1 MRETIDQFRQADAVP
16 FGVNPDDAASH
27 LAFIEAFDF
36 PFDLLV
42 DEDRRIASAYD
53 ALKPDGSGIQRT
65 VVAVAKDGRVAF
77 SERGAPPPG
86 NILQAI
92 RGAEGRRGEGAE
104 GA

>member
-1 MRETIDQFRQADAVP
+1 VRETIERFRKAEAVP

-53 ALKPDGSGIQRT
+53 ALKPDGTGINRT
-65 VVAVAKDGRVAF
+65 VVGVGKDGRILF
-77 SERGAPPPG
+77 YERGAPPPG
-86 NILQAI
+86 NILQAF
-92 RGAEGRRGEGAE
+92 RHQE
-104 GA
+104 